1 MGGGSSNKA
10 QKEAQRAE
18 EERMR
23 AIQATQQ
30 RIEQAFSTPQREQDI
45 QSFLDATR
53 QYYRSAADRQ
63 QQDAA
68 RNVRFAVARS
78 GQAGGSFDA
87 DTNSRLAETYKRG
100 LIEADRRAQAA
111 ASNLRSQDQQAKQN
125 LFALAQSGLDSGTA
139 QAQAAQALRQNLE
152 QSRVTANENSLGD
165 LFSSFGDVYKNS
177 VAQDEAKKAQLYTYN
192 TLFQKPAYSGGVKGG
207 F

>member
-10 QKEAQRAE
+10 QREAQRAE
-18 EERMR
+18 EERLR
-23 AIQATQQ
+23 QIQNTQR
-30 RIEQAFSTPQREQDI
+30 RIESAFTTPQREQDI

-53 QYYRSAADRQ
+53 QYYRSDADRQ

-68 RNVRFAVARS
+68 RGLRFAVARS

-87 DTNSRLAETYKRG
+87 DTNARLAETYKRG
-100 LIEADRRAQAA
+100 IIEADRRAQAA
-111 ASNLRSQDQQAKQN
+111 ASNLRAQDQQSKQQ

-139 QAQAAQALRQNLE
+139 QAQAMQALRQNLE
-152 QSRVTANENSLGD
+152 QGRATANENSLGD
-165 LFSSFGDVYKNS
+165 LFGSFGEVYKNS
-177 VAQDEAKKAQLYTYN
+177 VAQDEARKAQLYTYN
-192 TLFQKPAYSGGVKGG
+192 TLFQKPQYGGVKGG